1 MIKPKA
7 LKLGDTVGIVAP
19 SSPVSENDVNLAK
32 HQLEN
37 LGFNV
42 KLAPSCFA
50 KYGHLAGEPELRAND
65 LNNMFSDKKI
75 DGIICLRGGYGA
87 SRLLDKVD
95 FQLIRKNPKVFVG
108 YSDITVL
115 HIAMNQISNLVTF
128 HGPMAASD
136 IASGLDKFSKKEFL
150 RAIIDKRPMDN
161 ICNPPGIGVERI
173 VGGKA
178 TGAIIGGNLAL
189 ITAAMGTPYEI
200 DTKGKILFLEEI
212 GETPE
217 KVERMLAQLALA
229 GKLEEANGIVL
240 GDWNDCEAENPKKSL
255 SLMNVFKDVISPYK
269 KPTIYNLKAGHC
281 TPKVTLP
288 FGLSTYIDADKGE
301 IIVKESGT
309 I

>member
-7 LKLGDTVGIVAP
+7 LKLGDTIGIVAP
-19 SSPVSENDVNLAK
+19 SSPASEDDVRLAK
-32 HQLEN
+32 EQLEN

-42 KLAPSCFA
+42 KLAPSCFT
-50 KYGHLAGEPELRAND
+50 KYGHLAGKPELRAND
-65 LNNMFSDKKI
+65 LNIMFSDKEI
-75 DGIICLRGGYGA
+75 NGIICLRGGYGA

-108 YSDITVL
+108 YSDITAL

-136 IASGLDKFSKKEFL
+136 IASGLDEFSKKEFL

-161 ICNPPGIGVERI
+161 ICNPSGIEVECI

-178 TGAIIGGNLAL
+178 SGLITGGNLAL
-189 ITAAMGTPYEI
+189 ITATMGTPYEI

-212 GETPE
+212 GEPPE

-229 GKLEEANGIVL
+229 GKLEEANGIIL
-240 GDWNDCEAENPKKSL
+240 GDWNNCEAENLEKSL
-255 SLMNVFKDVISPYK
+255 SLINVFKDIIIPYK

-281 TPKVTLP
+281 TPKATLP
-288 FGLSTYIDADKGE
+288 FGVSTYIDANKGE